1 MNRADAKRKLAAI
14 LAADVVGYSKLVG
27 SDEEGTVERRRA
39 LRREVIDPMFAAHSG
54 RIVKTTGDGML
65 VEFASIVD
73 AVRCAVALQQAI
85 ESHNASFPTEKPI
98 LFRVGVNV
106 GDVMVEDDG
115 DLMGDGVN
123 VAARLE
129 GIAEPGGICLSEDA
143 FRQIK
148 DKLALAVTDGGS
160 RRLKNIANP
169 IRVYKVDVRAMQ
181 STRTLR
187 PLLGRRNLVKVAA
200 ATGLAALG
208 LVGWTE
214 RAALMRPVQRLST
227 SPVSGLSIV
236 VLPFANLSG
245 DPGQDFVADG
255 ITENLT
261 TGLSRIRNSFV
272 IARNTAFTFKGKPI
286 DVKQVGEELGVH
298 YVLEGSVERFGT
310 HVRVSV
316 QLIDASSGAD
326 IWADSLDSELTD
338 LLRLQDDVTGRL
350 AQTLNSKLI
359 QAESSL
365 LSKETN
371 PDAVSLAMQG
381 WAVKNRQLTAANSE
395 EARRLFRE
403 ALRLDPRNVDAL
415 VGLAQVDAIAI
426 VNRFVQD
433 REGRSQEAEDAIARA
448 LDIDPNYARAHY
460 ASALVLRNR
469 FRFEEALAE
478 FDKALQLDP
487 NLAQAYPD
495 RGYTLI
501 LMGRFEESI
510 GPVLEGIRRS
520 PRDPSIAA
528 FLMFVGVAHSYMGQ
542 TQETQEALDWF
553 IRAESANANYPA
565 VRYYAAANYVALDQ
579 MAQAR
584 RELDKYLSLR
594 PGDTLKAMR
603 AAVLSDRAKYL
614 EARNRMYENL
624 RKAGMPDE

>member
-1 MNRADAKRKLAAI
+1 
-14 LAADVVGYSKLVG
+14 
-27 SDEEGTVERRRA
+27 
-39 LRREVIDPMFAAHSG
+39 LRRDVIDPTFARHNG

-65 VEFASIVD
+65 VEFSSIVD
-73 AVRCAVALQQAI
+73 AMRCAVAVQQAMKT
-85 ESHNASFPTEKPI
+85 HNTLFPIEKPL
-98 LFRVGVNV
+98 LFRIGVNV

-148 DKLALAVTDGGS
+148 GKLDLVVTDGGS

-169 IRVYKVDVRAMQ
+169 IHVYKVDVEAMR
-181 STRTLR
+181 SPARKL
-187 PLLGRRNLVKVAA
+187 RNLVARSNMFKVAA
-200 ATGLAALG
+200 AMGGLAVLG
-208 LVGWTE
+208 LVGWIE
-214 RAALMRPVQRLST
+214 RPALVRSIQWLHAD
-227 SPVSGLSIV
+227 PVSEPSIV
-236 VLPFANLSG
+236 VLPFTNLSG
-245 DPGQDFVADG
+245 DPSQDFLADG
-255 ITENLT
+255 VTENLT

-272 IARNTAFTFKGKPI
+272 VARNTAFTFKGKPT
-286 DVKQVGEELGVH
+286 DARQVGKEIGVR
-298 YVLEGSVERFGT
+298 YVLEGSVERSGT
-310 HVRVSV
+310 HVRVNV

-326 IWADSLDSELTD
+326 IWADSFDSDLTD
-338 LLRLQDDVTGRL
+338 LLRLQDDVTGQI
-350 AQTLNSKLI
+350 AQTLNFKLI
-359 QAESSL
+359 QVEGSL
-365 LSKETN
+365 LSKEAN
-371 PDAVSLAMQG
+371 PDAVSLTMQG
-381 WAVKNRQLTAANSE
+381 WAANYRQLTAPNSE
-395 EARRLFRE
+395 EARRLFHE

-426 VNRFVQD
+426 VNRFARD
-433 REGRSQEAEDAIARA
+433 REARSQEAEDAIARA

-528 FLMFVGVAHSYMGQ
+528 FLMFVGVAHSYM
-542 TQETQEALDWF
+542 EHAQEALDWF

-584 RELDKYLSLR
+584 HELDKYLSLR

-614 EARNRMYENL
+614 EARNLMYENL
-624 RKAGMPDE
+624 LKAGMPEE